1 MNKVIL
7 TGNLCFDLEL
17 KTTPSGKTVMNNK
30 LAVRRPHS
38 PAVTDF
44 IPFAVWNQP
53 AEYLGKYA
61 KKGSKIS
68 IVGKITTGK
77 YQDKETG
84 KDIPSFTVEV
94 EEVEILDSRTSNGQA
109 NESGSENQQP
119 AFTAQTTGQ
128 FMTINPDDDIPF

>member
-17 KTTPSGKTVMNNK
+17 KTTPSGKTVLNNK
-30 LAVRRPHS
+30 LAVKRPHTTD
-38 PAVTDF
+38 VTDF
-44 IPFAVWNQP
+44 IPLAVWNQS
-53 AEYLGKYA
+53 AEYLCKYA

-68 IVGKITTGK
+68 VVGKITTGK

-94 EEVEILDSRTSNGQA
+94 NEVEILDSRTSNGQEQA
-109 NESGSENQQP
+109 NETDPTFHSQP
-119 AFTAQTTGQ
+119 EFEA
-128 FMTINPDDDIPF
+128 INPDDDFPF